1 MGGNMTQNLVI
12 VESPTKSKTIEKI
25 LGKNYKVLA
34 SMGHLRDLPKSQF
47 GVDVDND
54 FTPKYINIRGKGELI
69 KKLRTAAK
77 KADKVYLATDPDRE
91 GEAIAWHLAHILK
104 LNLNEKC
111 RIDFNEI
118 TSKAVKEAI
127 KNPKLIDINMVDAQQ
142 ARRMLDRIVGY
153 KLSPLLWRKIRK
165 GLSAGR
171 VQSVAVKIICDRQT
185 EIDNFVSQEYWSL
198 AVQLREE
205 AKKPLFIAD
214 LIKEDDKKIT
224 INNKEDVD
232 KIVNN
237 LKNST
242 YLVKDSQ
249 SKKRIRK
256 PYPPFTTSSL
266 QQEAVKK
273 INFSIKKTMMVAQ
286 KLYEGIS
293 IGRKGLTGLIT
304 YMRTDSVRF
313 SSAAQ
318 EEIKDFILDNYG
330 EAYVPKKYNTYSS
343 KKNAQDAHEAIRPTS
358 ILRTPES
365 LAKYLSKDEL
375 KLYTL
380 IWKRAVASQ
389 MTVAQYD
396 VTTLNITAD
405 KYLFRATGSI
415 LKFDGF
421 LILNDRKEKNAEKN
435 TIVPLIEKGKEVLL
449 NKILPPVQHFTEP
462 PAYFTEASLVKELE
476 EKGIGRPSTYAPT
489 IQTILSRRYVIK
501 EGKKLY
507 PTELGELTIDLLT
520 KYFKDL
526 ITIPFS
532 ANLEASLDKVA
543 DNKIDKND
551 VLSEFYKPFA
561 KSLEVAEKEIPI
573 VEIPLVVT
581 DIPCEKCGRMMVIR
595 QGRFGDFIACP
606 GFPECRNTK
615 PIIKKI
621 GVKCPKCGGEIIERK
636 SKRGRIFYGCENY
649 PKCDFTSWDK
659 PLNELC
665 PKCNSLMY
673 ERKERGNKTKK
684 YCSNEDCE
692 LALKHKGDKK

>member
-1 MGGNMTQNLVI
+1 MTQNLVI

-224 INNKEDVD
+224 INSKDDVD

>member
-1 MGGNMTQNLVI
+1 MTKNLVI

-25 LGKNYKVLA
+25 LGKNYTVLA

-47 GVDVDND
+47 GVDVEND

-77 KADKVYLATDPDRE
+77 KADRIYLATDPDRE

-104 LNLNEKC
+104 MDLTEKC

-118 TSKAVKEAI
+118 TSSAI
-127 KNPKLIDINMVDAQQ
+127 KLAIKSPKLIDINMVDAQQ

-185 EIDNFVSQEYWSL
+185 EIENFISEEYWTLS
-198 AVQLREE
+198 VKLREE
-205 AKKPLFIAD
+205 SKKPLFIAE
-214 LIKEDDKKIT
+214 LIKEDNKKCLIT
-224 INNKEDVD
+224 NKIDAEA
-232 KIVNN
+232 IAESLQGAN
-237 LKNST
+237 
-242 YLVKDSQ
+242 YIIKDSE
-249 SKKRIRK
+249 SKKRKRK

-273 INFSIKKTMMVAQ
+273 INFSLKKTMMVAQ

-304 YMRTDSVRF
+304 YMRTDSVRV
-313 SSAAQ
+313 STAAQ
-318 EEIKDFILDNYG
+318 EEIKAFILENYG
-330 EAYVPKKYNTYSS
+330 ELYVPKKYNVYLT

-358 ILRTPES
+358 VLRTPES
-365 LAKYLSKDEL
+365 LAKHLSKDEL

-389 MTVAQYD
+389 MTMAQYD
-396 VTTLNITAD
+396 ATTLNITAD
-405 KYLFRATGSI
+405 KYTFHTTGSI

-421 LILNDRKEKNAEKN
+421 LILSDGKDKNSKN
-435 TIVPLIEKGKEVLL
+435 NKVVPLIEKGKEILL
-449 NKILPPVQHFTEP
+449 NNVLPPIQHFTEP
-462 PAYFTEASLVKELE
+462 PACFTEASLVKELE

-489 IQTILSRRYVIK
+489 IQTILSRRYIIK

-507 PTELGELTIDLLT
+507 PTELGELTIELLT
-520 KYFKDL
+520 KYFEDL

-532 ANLEASLDKVA
+532 AKLEGNLDKVA
-543 DNKIDKND
+543 DNKLDKND
-551 VLSEFYKPFA
+551 VLSEFYGPFA

-581 DIPCEKCGRMMVIR
+581 DIPCEKCGKMMVIR

-621 GVKCPKCGGEIIERK
+621 GVKCSKCGGEIIERK

-649 PKCDFTSWDK
+649 PECDFTSWDK
-659 PLNELC
+659 PLEELC
-665 PKCNSLMY
+665 TKCNSPMF
-673 ERKERGNKTKK
+673 EKKERGGKTKI
-684 YCSNEDCE
+684 YCSNENCE

>member
-1 MGGNMTQNLVI
+1 MTKNLVI

-25 LGKNYKVLA
+25 LGKNYTVLA

-47 GVDVDND
+47 GVDVEND

-69 KKLRTAAK
+69 KKLRSAAK
-77 KADKVYLATDPDRE
+77 KADRIYLATDPDRE

-104 LNLNEKC
+104 MDLTEKC

-118 TSKAVKEAI
+118 TASAVKLAI
-127 KNPKLIDINMVDAQQ
+127 KNPKLIDINMVDSQQ

-185 EIDNFVSQEYWSL
+185 NIDNFIAEEYWSL
-198 AVQLREE
+198 SVKLREE
-205 AKKPLFIAD
+205 NKKAAFIAE
-214 LIKEDDKKIT
+214 LIKKDNKKSLIT
-224 INNKEDVD
+224 NKIDADVTAE
-232 KIVNN
+232 K
-237 LKNST
+237 LKNAI
-242 YLVKDSQ
+242 YKIKDSE
-249 SKKRIRK
+249 SKKRTRK

-273 INFSIKKTMMVAQ
+273 INFSLKKTMMVAQ

-304 YMRTDSVRF
+304 YMRTDSVRL
-313 SSAAQ
+313 STAAQ
-318 EEIKDFILDNYG
+318 EEIKAFILETYG
-330 EAYVPKKYNTYSS
+330 ELYVPKKYNVYLT

-365 LAKYLSKDEL
+365 LAKHLSKDEL

-380 IWKRAVASQ
+380 IWKRTVASQ
-389 MTVAQYD
+389 MTMAQYD
-396 VTTLNITAD
+396 STVLNITAD
-405 KYLFRATGSI
+405 KYILHATGSI

-421 LILNDRKEKNAEKN
+421 LILSDKKEKNAEKN
-435 TIVPLIEKGKEVLL
+435 KLVPLIEKGKKILL
-449 NKILPPVQHFTEP
+449 DNVLPPVQHFTEP
-462 PAYFTEASLVKELE
+462 PSYFTEASLVKELE

-489 IQTILSRRYVIK
+489 IQTIISRRYIVK

-507 PTELGELTIDLLT
+507 PTELGELTIELLT

-532 ANLEASLDKVA
+532 AKLEGNLDKVA
-543 DNKIDKND
+543 ESKIDKND
-551 VLSEFYKPFA
+551 VLREFYSPFA

-581 DIPCEKCGRMMVIR
+581 DIPCEKCGKMMVIR

-615 PIIKKI
+615 PIITKI

-659 PLNELC
+659 PLQELC
-665 PKCNSLMY
+665 VKCKSLMY
-673 ERKERGNKTKK
+673 EKKERGNKIKK
-684 YCSNEDCE
+684 YCSNENCE

>member
-1 MGGNMTQNLVI
+1 MTQNLVI

-25 LGKNYKVLA
+25 LGKNYTVLA

-47 GVDVDND
+47 GVDVEND

-77 KADKVYLATDPDRE
+77 KADKIYLATDPDRE

-104 LNLNEKC
+104 LDLTEKC

-118 TSKAVKEAI
+118 TSKAIKLAI

-185 EIDNFVSQEYWSL
+185 EIDNFVSQEYWTISVKL
-198 AVQLREE
+198 SEA
-205 AKKPLFIAD
+205 AKKQLFIAELLKKD
-214 LIKEDDKKIT
+214 NKKCLITNKIEADT
-224 INNKEDVD
+224 IAKSLGNATFVVE
-232 KIVNN
+232 
-237 LKNST
+237 NSE
-242 YLVKDSQ
+242 

-313 SSAAQ
+313 STAAQ
-318 EEIKDFILDNYG
+318 DEIKAFILENYG
-330 EAYVPKKYNTYSS
+330 ELYAPKKYNVYLS

-365 LAKYLSKDEL
+365 LAKHLSKDEL

-396 VTTLNITAD
+396 VTTLNILAD
-405 KYLFRATGSI
+405 NYTLRTTGSI

-421 LILNDRKEKNAEKN
+421 LVLSDRKDKNDEKNK
-435 TIVPLIEKGKEVLL
+435 IVPLIEKGKELLL
-449 NKILPPVQHFTEP
+449 NSVLPPDQHFTEP

-489 IQTILSRRYVIK
+489 IQTITARRYIVK

-507 PTELGELTIDLLT
+507 PTELGELTIELLT

-532 ANLEASLDKVA
+532 AKLESNLDQVA
-543 DNKIDKND
+543 ENKIDKNE
-551 VLSEFYKPFA
+551 VLSDFYEPFA
-561 KSLEVAEKEIPI
+561 KSLEIAEKEIPI

-615 PIIKKI
+615 PIIKKV

-659 PLNELC
+659 PLKELC
-665 PKCNSLMY
+665 TKCNSIMY
-673 ERKERGNKTKK
+673 ERKERGNKVKK
-684 YCSNEDCE
+684 YCGNENCE